1 RLDGDVGSDPPDG
14 ENAGHERGIALP
26 DRLRVGEPHAATIYR
41 RTTTT
46 RVAAT
51 LAPPALVARTVM
63 RACAR
68 RPAFSKRARPEGT
81 RSVSVLDPAASRVA
95 DVRTRRNARR
105 LIITLPVATSEHG
118 RSHVA
123 ATVTARWKAGR
134 ASVNLSVE
142 AGGGEGGGGEVAGLV
157 TV

>member
-1 RLDGDVGSDPPDG
+1 HPRERAAPGLDLGKLRFGLHGEPRRCDRLELGHARLDGDVGSDPADG
-14 ENAGHERGIALP
+14 ENAGHELGIARP
-26 DRLRVGEPHAATIYR
+26 DRLRVGEAHAATIYR

-51 LAPPALVARTVM
+51 PVPPALVARTVM
-63 RACAR
+63 PACAR

-105 LIITLPVATSEHG
+105 PILTLPVATSEHG

-123 ATVTARWKAGR
+123 
-134 ASVNLSVE
+134 
-142 AGGGEGGGGEVAGLV
+142 
-157 TV
+157 